1 MSQERSQPQV
11 RAADT
16 PQGASGLLASM
27 RIRKKLLVLHTC
39 FSLVL
44 ATILALALRPQ
55 IGEVIRQAE
64 SHEASLVLTMIM
76 NGRRAGSFG
85 THAGETLGTTNQNV
99 HVRTGDAASLGID
112 QTSAVA
118 AKTAAEPIA
127 LPGVGG
133 GWGGWGSWLGAG
145 AAPVMATYDASRDEY
160 VTASVVLQ
168 GARDAVLRLY
178 GLFTI
183 ALLAVYALVA
193 VALELFVLPKA
204 VYQPIQTMLDADA
217 ALQSGNRQGEI
228 IPAALIPADELGSI
242 MTSRNDSVLSMR
254 RHEADLADALRRLE
268 AVAAD
273 LTRKNHLLEMARQNL
288 ADADRLA
295 SLGMMSAG
303 IAHELNTPLAVIKGL
318 AERLNSAENQAS
330 DGRAAISREQASL
343 MLRVVGRLERLSE
356 SLLDFARVRSPASS
370 NTLVRPLVD
379 DAWTLVQLDREARQV
394 DFTNR
399 VPADLEAFC
408 DGDRIVQVLVNI
420 LRNAVD
426 AATGPA
432 SIRDRGIELEVN
444 AEGYERDGVR
454 WTLIT
459 ITDNGPGIKPELLGR
474 LFQPFVS
481 SRLDA
486 KGTGLGLA
494 VAEGI
499 VREHG
504 GLILAR
510 NRLEGSGAVFEIVLP
525 RQAGV
530 AHLPAD
536 QLSPRAV
543 GDDALHSPGP
553 VTAYSAPTTSG
564 GTASST

>member
-1 MSQERSQPQV
+1 
-11 RAADT
+11 
-16 PQGASGLLASM
+16 M

-44 ATILALALRPQ
+44 ATILATALRPQ
-55 IGEVIRQAE
+55 ISEVIRQAE
-64 SHEASLVLTMIM
+64 SHEAGLVLAIEM
-76 NGRRAGSFG
+76 NERARGRGSGWSEGAVAKELGPNVQLRSG
-85 THAGETLGTTNQNV
+85 T
-99 HVRTGDAASLGID
+99 AAALGID
-112 QTSAVA
+112 DASAA
-118 AKTAAEPIA
+118 AVRSTGKPVTLVNP
-127 LPGVGG
+127 GG
-133 GWGGWGSWLGAG
+133 GWFGPG
-145 AAPVMATYDASRDEY
+145 AAPVLVGFDPAAGEF
-160 VTASVVLQ
+160 VSVSIVLQ
-168 GARDAVLRLY
+168 GARDAVVRLY
-178 GLFTI
+178 VLFTI

-217 ALQSGNRQGEI
+217 ALQSGQRQGEI
-228 IPAALIPADELGSI
+228 IPATEIPADELGAI
-242 MTSRNDSVLSMR
+242 MRSRNDSVLSMR

-273 LTRKNHLLEMARQNL
+273 LARKNHLLEMARQNL

-318 AERLNSAENQAS
+318 VERLNAPESQGPGGQAS
-330 DGRAAISREQASL
+330 LAREQASL

-356 SLLDFARVRSPASS
+356 SLLDFARVRPPASTD
-370 NTLVRPLVD
+370 TLVRPLVD
-379 DAWTLVQLDREARQV
+379 EAWTLVRLDREARQV
-394 DFTNR
+394 EFVNT
-399 VPADLEAFC
+399 VPQELIAFC
-408 DGDRIVQVLVNI
+408 DPDRIVQVLVNI

-426 AATGPA
+426 AATGSSGPSGRA
-432 SIRDRGIELEVN
+432 IRLEVG
-444 AEGYERDGVR
+444 AEAYERDGAR
-454 WTLIT
+454 WASIT
-459 ITDNGPGIKPELLGR
+459 ITDNGPGIAPELLGR

-481 SRLDA
+481 TRLDS

-510 NRLEGSGAVFEIVLP
+510 NRLDRTGAVFEIVLP
-525 RQAGV
+525 RQAGI

-536 QLSPRAV
+536 QVGARA
-543 GDDALHSPGP
+543 GAASGLDSSESLERPGRP
-553 VTAYSAPTTSG
+553 SAAAGTS
-564 GTASST
+564 SSA